1 MKLTAN
7 NLKYFSIICA
17 GVALA
22 YTVNKIEEAISP
34 LFFSMVLGL
43 IFVNAGGWSE
53 KGKE

>member
-22 YTVNKIEEAISP
+22 YIVNKFEGAISP

-43 IFVNAGGWSE
+43 ILVNFGGW
-53 KGKE
+53 GKNGK